1 MVGYNSDRTQ
11 QCHMSHHFIIIIYI
25 NLGRSYSVG
34 SMPGLAMRCKKIQVS
49 LVELISSRPPVGSI
63 FSGSIFSWRE
73 FNAKDR
79 LFVTTPRTHRAAP
92 SMRNVLST
100 TNIIDRLQH
109 NVIAL
114 ALLSLRPWHCTTH
127 TSSHCCNNPLKTSR
141 GKCLRHRPASVSL
154 KPQISGIFPV
164 K

>member
-1 MVGYNSDRTQ
+1 MVGYNSSDRTT
-11 QCHMSHHFIIIIYI
+11 MSYVSSFHHHHIYKSRKIIQRWVYARACDALQK
-25 NLGRSYSVG
+25 NTSFSCGANFFSSTPWGRSFQG
-34 SMPGLAMRCKKIQVS
+34 
-49 LVELISSRPPVGSI
+49 
-63 FSGSIFSWRE
+63 SWRD
-73 FNAKDR
+73 FTAKDR

-114 ALLSLRPWHCTTH
+114 ALLSLRPWHCTKH
-127 TSSHCCNNPLKTSR
+127 TSSHRFNNPLKTSR